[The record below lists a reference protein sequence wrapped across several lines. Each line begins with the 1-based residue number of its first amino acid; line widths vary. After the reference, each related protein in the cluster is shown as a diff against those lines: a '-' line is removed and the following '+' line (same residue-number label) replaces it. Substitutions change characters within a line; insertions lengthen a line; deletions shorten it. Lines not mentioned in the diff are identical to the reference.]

1 MGVEVE
7 RKFLVRHLDWRDGI
21 EGKRYLQGYVAE
33 QAGVVVRARMAGEKG
48 RLTIKG
54 PSVGASRAEFEY
66 AIPPADVREML
77 ASLCPGGRV
86 EKTRYKVPVGE
97 HVWDVDVFHGD
108 NDGLVMAEVE
118 LAHPDEAFVRPDW
131 AGREVTED
139 ARFFNAY
146 LAKNPWNTWDE
157 RPDAG

>member
-1 MGVEVE
+1 M
-7 RKFLVRHLDWRDGI
+7 
-21 EGKRYLQGYVAE
+21 
-33 QAGVVVRARMAGEKG
+33 
-48 RLTIKG
+48 
-54 PSVGASRAEFEY
+54 GASRAEFEY

-108 NDGLVMAEVE
+108 NDDLVMAEVE
-118 LAHPDEAFVRPDW
+118 LAHPDEAFVRLL
-131 AGREVTED
+131 GRSRGLED